1 MPKRT
6 QAELVSRT
14 GKALIERRQGRLNE
28 MTEIQKIVRDK
39 FLNFAVRIVNLK
51 NELNA
56 KHEYNI
62 ADQIQRSGTSLG
74 AMQREAYYAE
84 SNDDMIHKLRIALKE
99 ANETQYW
106 LELLLHTQY
115 ITEEEYKSLQIDLEE
130 LRKILAAS
138 VTKLKKT
145 ITT

>member
-1 MPKRT
+1 
-6 QAELVSRT
+6 
-14 GKALIERRQGRLNE
+14 
-28 MTEIQKIVRDK
+28 MTEIQKIVREK

-115 ITEEEYKSLQIDLEE
+115 ITEEEYKSLQTDLEE

-138 VTKLKKT
+138 VTKLKKI